1 MCVSETSY
9 GNAADLG
16 GAGTPHFANNFWGV
30 KIQVTTKIWLKRF
43 GLIAKNA
50 PGHLRLVLYKDN
62 GMAAMNSAPAQYVA
76 GAFDYMVVAGAHEY
90 AVNNVAG
97 APPTTPVILNPGS
110 YWMLAVFEQD
120 TLIVHSGGA
129 QFARYKSLMAPVFWN
144 NTPPDPFGASAV
156 DDIATPANYY
166 LVGLPQ

>member
-1 MCVSETSY
+1 
-9 GNAADLG
+9 
-16 GAGTPHFANNFWGV
+16 
-30 KIQVTTKIWLKRF
+30 
-43 GLIAKNA
+43 
-50 PGHLRLVLYKDN
+50 
-62 GMAAMNSAPAQYVA
+62 
-76 GAFDYMVVAGAHEY
+76 
-90 AVNNVAG
+90 
-97 APPTTPVILNPGS
+97 VILNPGS